1 VVTLPEIRP
10 FPGILYDLPGVDL
23 RRVLAP
29 PYDVISPALQAD
41 LLARDERNVVRIVL
55 NPTPGEAGYAEA
67 GATFSRFRAAGV
79 LRDEPTPALYLLE
92 QTFTAYGRT
101 LRRFGILARLRAE
114 PPEAGTIL
122 PHEHTRPAAKEDRFR
137 LLRATRANFSP
148 VFLMFRDP
156 RARFGEAALG
166 VMTDP
171 PTAVYADDGGVGHRL
186 WRITDPAAIACF
198 TALVAA
204 SVAYIADGHHRFAT
218 ALRHAG
224 EVGPDGAWTFAYLT
238 PMEAPGLLV
247 LPYHRLLSQGPSLAE
262 ARERLGARFRLVEA
276 GGVTETAQRVAASKA
291 PFAFG
296 LAQPGGGAVVA
307 ESKVDLSQ
315 EMLPADSPACLRVL
329 DTYVL
334 HKAVLPQLL
343 AVDDSAVAYAH
354 SLADVEEAVAG
365 GGCCLAV
372 LMRPTPVDQIVG
384 VAEASEAMPPK
395 STFFH
400 PKIPSGLVIHPLLA

>member
-1 VVTLPEIRP
+1 MPEIRP

-67 GATFSRFRAAGV
+67 GATFSRFRAEGV

-171 PTAVYADDGGVGHRL
+171 PTAVYADDGGVGHRQIG
-186 WRITDPAAIACF
+186 R
-198 TALVAA
+198 
-204 SVAYIADGHHRFAT
+204 
-218 ALRHAG
+218 
-224 EVGPDGAWTFAYLT
+224 
-238 PMEAPGLLV
+238 
-247 LPYHRLLSQGPSLAE
+247 
-262 ARERLGARFRLVEA
+262 
-276 GGVTETAQRVAASKA
+276 
-291 PFAFG
+291 
-296 LAQPGGGAVVA
+296 
-307 ESKVDLSQ
+307 
-315 EMLPADSPACLRVL
+315 
-329 DTYVL
+329 
-334 HKAVLPQLL
+334 
-343 AVDDSAVAYAH
+343 AH
-354 SLADVEEAVAG
+354 V
-365 GGCCLAV
+365 
-372 LMRPTPVDQIVG
+372 
-384 VAEASEAMPPK
+384 
-395 STFFH
+395 
-400 PKIPSGLVIHPLLA
+400 